1 MARAPT
7 SRGRRSASLSCKTA
21 NVQLIATALKP
32 VHLDGERVATIGTIT
47 IDNPDRRN
55 AMTAA
60 MYSAVP
66 AACETLRA
74 EPDLRAVV
82 LRGAGD
88 RAFCAG
94 SDIREFGDRRMGDG
108 AASYDRAEHLAWEA
122 LAAIEVP
129 TVAVI
134 HGHCRGGGVA
144 LALHCDLRLA
154 ADTAQFGVPPANLGL
169 NYPPEATRRLMALVG
184 PAWTKRLLFTAE
196 TIDADQAWR
205 IGLVEE
211 VLPAAELD
219 SHATRLT
226 QLMAEKA
233 PLSQKAAKA
242 VVDTIVTHGTAAD
255 RPLRD
260 LSPGTAALAAACY
273 DSDDFR
279 EGVRAFGEKRPPRF
293 RGT

>member
-1 MARAPT
+1 M
-7 SRGRRSASLSCKTA
+7 SCETA
-21 NVQLIATALKP
+21 AVPAITTALEP
-32 VHLDGERVATIGTIT
+32 VVLDGERIGTIGSIT

-60 MYSAVP
+60 MYSAIPV
-66 AACETLRA
+66 ACEQLCA

-82 LRGAGD
+82 LRGAGTQ
-88 RAFCAG
+88 AFCAG
-94 SDIREFGDRRMGDG
+94 SDISEFHDRRMGDG
-108 AASYDRAEHLAWEA
+108 AATYDRAEQQAWNA

-129 TVAVI
+129 TVAVV

-169 NYPPEATRRLMALVG
+169 NYPPEATRRLVALVG
-184 PAWTKRLLFTAE
+184 PAWAKRLLFTAE
-196 TIDADQAWR
+196 TIDAAQAWR

-211 VLPAAELD
+211 VVPAATLD
-219 SHATRLT
+219 HHAARLT
-226 QLMAEKA
+226 ALMAEKA
-233 PLSQKAAKA
+233 PLSLRAAKL

-255 RPLRD
+255 RALRD
-260 LSPGTAALAAACY
+260 LSSRAADLTDACY
-273 DSDDFR
+273 ESDDFR
-279 EGVRAFGEKRPPRF
+279 EGVRAFSEKRTPRF

>member
-1 MARAPT
+1 VPAIT
-7 SRGRRSASLSCKTA
+7 
-21 NVQLIATALKP
+21 TALEP
-32 VHLDGERVATIGTIT
+32 VLLDGERIATIGTIT

-60 MYSAVP
+60 MYSAIP
-66 AACETLRA
+66 TACATLCA
-74 EPDLRAVV
+74 EPDLRAVM
-82 LRGAGD
+82 LRGAGN

-94 SDIREFGDRRMGDG
+94 SDISEFRERRMGDG
-108 AASYDRAEHLAWEA
+108 ATTYDSAEHQAWDA
-122 LAAIEVP
+122 LAAIGVP

-169 NYPPEATRRLMALVG
+169 NYPPEATRRLVALIG

-196 TIDADQAWR
+196 TIDADKACR

-211 VLPAAELD
+211 VVPAAELD
-219 SHATRLT
+219 CHAARLAG
-226 QLMAEKA
+226 LMAEKA
-233 PLSQKAAKA
+233 PLSQRAAKA

-255 RPLRD
+255 RMLRD
-260 LSPGTAALAAACY
+260 LSPRAADLTAACY
-273 DSDDFR
+273 ESDDFR
-279 EGVRAFGEKRPPRF
+279 EGVRAFSEKRTPRF
-293 RGT
+293 RGV